1 MEGISMA
8 RQNGRT
14 RRRNAA
20 SAAERSGQFRQTIQD
35 SADPG
40 PDSADAGPRQF
51 AAMGE
56 QAFAAWMRS
65 SGETLQRVLAV
76 NAELASWGRE
86 QLDDNI
92 DAVRSLAQCRSA
104 GDAYGVQVGLVRTS
118 MEKSL
123 RRANNVLNL
132 AAHAMTAGTQPPRQP
147 E

>member
-1 MEGISMA
+1 MEGTSMA

-20 SAAERSGQFRQTIQD
+20 SAAERSGQTRRTNQE
-35 SADPG
+35 SADFG
-40 PDSADAGPRQF
+40 PNGAEAGPHQF

-65 SGETLQRVLAV
+65 SSETLQRVLAL
-76 NAELASWGRE
+76 NAELASWSRD

-92 DAVRSLAQCRSA
+92 EAVRSLAQCRSA

-123 RRANNVLNL
+123 RHANNVLSL
-132 AAHAMTAGTQPPRQP
+132 AAHAMTAGTQSPQQP

>member
-1 MEGISMA
+1 MA

-20 SAAERSGQFRQTIQD
+20 SATGRSGQSRQTIQD
-35 SADPG
+35 SADLG
-40 PDSADAGPRQF
+40 PDGAEAGPRQF

-65 SGETLQRVLAV
+65 NSETLQRVLAV

-92 DAVRSLAQCRSA
+92 DAVRSLSQCRSA

-132 AAHAMTAGTQPPRQP
+132 AADAMTAGTQPPRQP